1 MVAETRRILSL
12 LSRQVLQD
20 LSKLAG
26 ARALV
31 FKSVPDHHG
40 IKRLEGPPIKALLFY

>member
-20 LSKLAG
+20 ISKLAG
-26 ARALV
+26 ASAL
-31 FKSVPDHHG
+31 
-40 IKRLEGPPIKALLFY
+40 

>member
-20 LSKLAG
+20 LSKLTG

-31 FKSVPDHHG
+31 LIILITMVS
-40 IKRLEGPPIKALLFY
+40 KRLEGPPIKALLFY